1 MLSGALEHEPSCQPF
16 HLDSLEKGKE
26 GGHSV
31 MLRQIIDV
39 PQTLCTRESGRLL
52 PGHGHRP
59 RAWEGGMEYLRVTQ
73 ASEHPVLAKPL
84 GPAKLAGGHLQGVQ
98 IQTLSLCP
106 ITDALVKLV
115 IGLDHHPL
123 LVQVATG
130 DGASFVASCI
140 TKVTLSTRTPRNV
153 HMLIDCLLTCE
164 MACPAEA

>member
-1 MLSGALEHEPSCQPF
+1 
-16 HLDSLEKGKE
+16 
-26 GGHSV
+26 
-31 MLRQIIDV
+31 
-39 PQTLCTRESGRLL
+39 
-52 PGHGHRP
+52 
-59 RAWEGGMEYLRVTQ
+59 MEYSRVTQ

-98 IQTLSLCP
+98 IQTLSLGP

-153 HMLIDCLLTCE
+153 HMLIDCLPTCE
-164 MACPAEA
+164 MACPAEACMDFAVCARPSLMTPQAGRQAICRAESMFGAGQDATIRSI